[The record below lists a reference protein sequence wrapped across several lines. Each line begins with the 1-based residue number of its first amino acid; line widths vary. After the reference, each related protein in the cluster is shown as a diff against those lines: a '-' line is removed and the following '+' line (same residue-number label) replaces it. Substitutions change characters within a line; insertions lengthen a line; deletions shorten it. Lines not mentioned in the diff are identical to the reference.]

1 MLKGVPAVISPELL
15 KILAEMGHGDE
26 LVIADAHFPS
36 HTFGKRVTHADA
48 LSSTDMLK
56 AVLKLIEPDQYVKNP
71 VVMMEP
77 VPGDSADPGLL
88 ADCRA
93 ALGKDADRIE
103 FIERFAFYERAK
115 GAFAVVVSG
124 ETRVYGNII
133 LKKGVTPVCD

>member
-1 MLKGVPAVISPELL
+1 MLKGIPKILSPELL

-36 HTFGKRVTHADA
+36 HSIGKRVTHADA
-48 LSSTDMLK
+48 LSSTDLLK
-56 AVLKLIEPDQYVKNP
+56 AVLKLIEPDQYVANP
-71 VVMMEP
+71 VAMMQP
-77 VPGDSADPGLL
+77 VPGDSADPGLV

-103 FIERFAFYERAK
+103 FVERFAFYDRARE
-115 GAFAVVVSG
+115 AFAVVVSG

-133 LKKGVTPVCD
+133 IKKGVTPAE